1 MDIPQQ
7 CQHYATFLGLKFTLK
22 GRDLSYHE
30 VFSYSG
36 LLPAIAKRADRTA
49 SVLFGYGL
57 GVHFKENPKSMLGKI
72 VSFDDLT
79 PNILRLICLVHIIEE
94 FMKNKKSSGKIP
106 LDDLLAD

>member
-7 CQHYATFLGLKFTLK
+7 CEHYATFLGFKFTLK

-36 LLPAIAKRADRTA
+36 LLPAMAKRADQMA
-49 SVLFGYGL
+49 SMLFGYGL
-57 GVHFKENPKSMLGKI
+57 GAHFKENPKSMLGRV
-72 VSFDDLT
+72 VSFDQLT

-94 FMKNKKSSGKIP
+94 LAKNKKASGKIP
-106 LDDLLAD
+106 LDKLLTD